1 MKHNISIVIATNNPK
16 LINIFLNNLF
26 SNSILPSEIIIVIP
40 LFKQHLFNFSQKY
53 IQNIKILKSQYENQV
68 IQRIEG
74 FTIAKYDYVLQ
85 IDDDIIYKSEA
96 INILI
101 NNLKNHNNACIG
113 PSISDKDKINTWM
126 NNPDLFNSK
135 LYTLISYLNNGK
147 KKYKSGRFSLAG
159 INMNFD
165 LNLKNKY
172 EVDWLPG
179 GCILHKKNNLIFDNY
194 YPYKR
199 GKSFSEDLFHSKEML
214 KKGIKLFYLPDS
226 KLFLSA
232 NNNDNLN
239 ISSIVN
245 IVKSIKVMNIF
256 VLRYGGNLLRLN
268 IVLLLYYFWLF
279 LHKLK

>member
-40 LFKQHLFNFSQKY
+40 LFKQHLLIFQINIYK
-53 IQNIKILKSQYENQV
+53 NIKILKSKHENQV

-74 FTIAKYDYVLQ
+74 FTIAKCDYVLQ

-96 INILI
+96 INILV
-101 NNLKNHNNACIG
+101 NNLKHHENACIG
-113 PSISDKDKINTWM
+113 PSILVKDKINTWM

-147 KKYKSGRFSLAG
+147 KKYRSGRFSLAG

-179 GCILHKKNNLIFDNY
+179 GCILHKKNNLILDNY
-194 YPYKR
+194 YPYNK

-214 KKGIKLFYLPDS
+214 KKGIKLFYSPDS
-226 KLFLSA
+226 KLFLSNQI
-232 NNNDNLN
+232 NNNYN
-239 ISSIVN
+239 ISSI
-245 IVKSIKVMNIF
+245 
-256 VLRYGGNLLRLN
+256 
-268 IVLLLYYFWLF
+268 
-279 LHKLK
+279 LKHY

>member
-40 LFKQHLFNFSQKY
+40 LSKEYLFNFSNKY
-53 IQNIKILKSQYENQV
+53 IENIKIFKSQHENQV

-74 FTIAKYDYVLQ
+74 FVIAKCDYVLQ

-96 INILI
+96 INILL
-101 NNLKNHNNACIG
+101 NNLKHHENACIG
-113 PSISDKDKINTWM
+113 PSISEKGKINTWM

-135 LYTLISYLNNGK
+135 LYTFISYLNNGK
-147 KKYKSGRFSLAG
+147 KKYRSGGFSLAG

-179 GCILHKKNNLIFDNY
+179 GCILHKKNNLILDNY
-194 YPYKR
+194 YPYNR
-199 GKSFSEDLFHSKEML
+199 GKSFSEDLFHSKEIS
-214 KKGIKLFYLPDS
+214 KKGIKLFYSPDS
-226 KLFLSA
+226 KLFLSNQI
-232 NNNDNLN
+232 NNNLNFSSILN
-239 ISSIVN
+239 II
-245 IVKSIKVMNIF
+245 KSIKVMNIF

-268 IVLLLYYFWLF
+268 IVLLMYYFWLF

>member
-26 SNSILPSEIIIVIP
+26 SNSTLPSEIIIVIP
-40 LFKQHLFNFSQKY
+40 LSKEHLFNFSNKY
-53 IQNIKILKSQYENQV
+53 IENIKIFKSPHENQV

-96 INILI
+96 VNILL
-101 NNLKNHNNACIG
+101 NNLKYHENACIG

-126 NNPDLFNSK
+126 NNPELFNSK

-147 KKYKSGRFSLAG
+147 KKYESGRFSLAG

-165 LNLKNKY
+165 SNLKNKY

-179 GCILHKKNNLIFDNY
+179 GCILHQKKNLILDNY
-194 YPYKR
+194 YPYNS
-199 GKSFSEDLFHSKEML
+199 GKSFSEDLFHSKELL

-226 KLFLSA
+226 KLFLSYQ
-232 NNNDNLN
+232 NDNNFN
-239 ISSIVN
+239 ISSILN

-256 VLRYGGNLLRLN
+256 VFRYGGNLLRLN